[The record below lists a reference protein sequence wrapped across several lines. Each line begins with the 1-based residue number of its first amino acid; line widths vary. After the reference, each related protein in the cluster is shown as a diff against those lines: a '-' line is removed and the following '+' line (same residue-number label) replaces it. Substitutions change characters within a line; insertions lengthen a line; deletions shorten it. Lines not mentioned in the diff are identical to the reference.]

1 MIGVDSILTFDED
14 QILGVFLMDKMSER
28 GGVGG
33 RGEREI
39 GKGADLDRGIS
50 TLFRTANG
58 STVRL

>member
-1 MIGVDSILTFDED
+1 MEFGSGFDTDVFEILKKR
-14 QILGVFLMDKMSER
+14 VDKMSER

-33 RGEREI
+33 RGEHEI